1 MVTQV
6 ELREYLRGKAANNHK
21 IAGIA
26 IHTPMYLNQDNG
38 SEIQSYYCYKFEGC
52 TIIWVN
58 PLIMDAENKVFSCVR
73 VFAVGLKSHNQLLAI
88 ARHFSGLVSYLS
100 NAATM
105 VEAGKIIHM
114 LDTNVIQDLRFVSH
128 QFSNDANGKMLL
140 GMLFVFA
147 KHYSDDL
154 SAKVTRGV
162 KGNLGEGKS
171 GGTPKHGY
179 IREENGLYQPDGKHF
194 DLMRQAWAM
203 RAEGQSLDTIA
214 TYLNDHGYA
223 RYVKK
228 LKGHSDQPM
237 KPNVLEYVFKD
248 TFYFGVLNQTS
259 QSVDLLELGL
269 GFKPMI
275 NRDTYYKA
283 QQFSTA
289 FKRGAAK
296 KHPVYLPLRHLVFC
310 GVCSSETPMI
320 AGKSKGRQGK
330 HYLYYRCGTKGCQR
344 LQKSVRGKVLFNE
357 LQTIIESKVGALT
370 YAGYES
376 YLKEVRTYTNTQKS
390 KVRGDLSSYKVVKS
404 GHETSRLELVQSLA
418 RLKDKAAIDDTHRRI
433 AELSGLIDDL
443 QDKMAKANT
452 LLVKSELP
460 VVSRDEF
467 SELAQK
473 TGKKLLRGDKFQKDK
488 IIRDLFLKLWIDDEK
503 VATYLW
509 KEPYLS
515 LIKATDFQTGGGA
528 WT

>member
-1 MVTQV
+1 MEQMSAPDTVNLRYVIYVRKSTDEEGKQV
-6 ELREYLRGKAANNHK
+6 RSINDQISDCEKLVKSQGLRT
-21 IAGIA
+21 IGIPIEERLSA
-26 IHTPMYLNQDNG
+26 KLP
-38 SEIQSYYCYKFEGC
+38 
-52 TIIWVN
+52 
-58 PLIMDAENKVFSCVR
+58 NKRPQF
-73 VFAVGLKSHNQLLAI
+73 KQLLRDI
-88 ARHFSGLVSYLS
+88 KDKKIDGIISYHPDRLAR
-100 NAATM
+100 NM

-114 LDTNVIQDLRFVSH
+114 LDTDVIKDLRFVSH

-194 DLMRQAWAM
+194 DLMQQAWVM

-228 LKGHSDQPM
+228 LKGHSTQPM

-269 GFKPMI
+269 GFKAMI
-275 NRDTYYKA
+275 NRETYYKA
-283 QQFSTA
+283 QQFSTT

-296 KHPVYLPLRHLVFC
+296 KQPVYLPLRHLVFC
-310 GVCSSETPMI
+310 GVCESETPMI

-344 LQKSVRGKVLFNE
+344 AQKSVRGKVLFSE
-357 LQTIIESKVGALT
+357 LQSIIDSKVGALT
-370 YAGYES
+370 YAGYEN
-376 YLKEVRTYTNTQKS
+376 YLKEVKTYSNTQKS
-390 KVRGDLSSYKVVKS
+390 KVRGDLSAYRTVKG
-404 GHETSRLELVQSLA
+404 GHVASRLELVQSLA
-418 RLKDKAAIDDTHRRI
+418 RLNDKAAIEDANRRI
-433 AELSGLIDDL
+433 AELGSLIDDL
-443 QDKMAKANT
+443 QNKITKATN
-452 LLVKSELP
+452 LLDKSELP
-460 VVSRDEF
+460 VVSPEEF
-467 SELAQK
+467 SDLVQK

-488 IIRDLFLKLWIDDEK
+488 IIRELFLKLWIDDKK

-515 LIKATDFQTGGGA
+515 LIKATDFQSGGGG
-528 WT
+528 WS